1 MTGSTDDSRPGWDA
15 LPDRD
20 DALNSVGLCPRCGRS
35 TTDYVCLHCAAAH
48 DVRGASL
55 VRRFV
60 DASDRYSE
68 EPAPSP
74 AVEPHDEPTPVVHPP
89 TPTPTRTRAPE
100 AGPTPAGPG
109 RARPG
114 APRGR
119 TRHPLAL
126 TGRGPRGMLGAVA
139 ITAGAILLATV
150 VGIVGAVVTG
160 PGDGGSPGVKATP
173 SR

>member
-20 DALNSVGLCPRCGRS
+20 DAVNSAGLCPRCGRS
-35 TTDYVCLHCAAAH
+35 TTDYVCLHCAAEH
-48 DVRGASL
+48 DFRGASL

-60 DASDRYSE
+60 DVADRYSE
-68 EPAPSP
+68 EPVPSP
-74 AVEPHDEPTPVVHPP
+74 VRESSGEPTPGADPP
-89 TPTPTRTRAPE
+89 TPAPTWTA
-100 AGPTPAGPG
+100 APTPAGPG
-109 RARPG
+109 HAR
-114 APRGR
+114 RGVPAVR
-119 TRHPLAL
+119 TRHPLDPS
-126 TGRGPRGMLGAVA
+126 GRGPRGVLAAVA
-139 ITAGAILLATV
+139 IAVGAILLATV